1 MNSSQKSLLP
11 QAGRTIVLSVKPR
24 YVELILAGTKT
35 VEFRRAWAAEKV
47 DVIAIYASA
56 PIQRIVGVVQVS
68 DVITAKPTSLWEY
81 CKMRGGG
88 LSRSELFAYMNGK
101 PKGFAIFLKR
111 VTKFHQG
118 IVPSSVIDGFSP
130 PQSFRYM
137 TPAEAR
143 KLEQVALKSRA
154 AR

>member
-11 QAGRTIVLSVKPR
+11 QAGRTIVLSIKPR
-24 YVELILAGTKT
+24 YAELILAGTKT

-47 DVIAIYASA
+47 AAIAIYASA
-56 PIQRIVGVVQVS
+56 PIRKIVGVVQVS
-68 DVITAKPTSLWEY
+68 DVISAKPNSLWDY
-81 CKMRGGG
+81 CKKRGGG

-101 PKGFAIFLKR
+101 PMGFAILLKG
-111 VTKFHQG
+111 VTKLHQG

-137 TPAEAR
+137 TPAEVR
-143 KLEQVALKSRA
+143 KLERVALKSKTVR
-154 AR
+154 

>member
-1 MNSSQKSLLP
+1 MNSSQKSLSP

-24 YVELILAGTKT
+24 YAELILAGTKT

-47 DVIAIYASA
+47 DAIAIYASA
-56 PIQRIVGVVQVS
+56 PIQRIVAVARVS
-68 DVITAKPTSLWEY
+68 DVIAAKPTSLWDY
-81 CKMRGGG
+81 CKKRGGG

-101 PKGFAIFLKR
+101 PKGFAILLSG
-111 VTKFHQG
+111 VTTFHQG
-118 IVPSSVIDGFSP
+118 IVPSSVIEGFSP

-143 KLEQVALKSRA
+143 TLERLGLKSRA